1 MCCCWTSRPNNLD
14 PQAKEALVEALRL
27 YQGTIVLVSHD
38 TDFVEDLQPDRVMM
52 MPDGA
57 VDYFDESLLELVAMA

>member
-1 MCCCWTSRPNNLD
+1 MD
-14 PQAKEALVEALRL
+14 ALRL

-38 TDFVEDLQPDRVMM
+38 TGFVEDLYPDRVMM

-57 VDYFDESLLELVAMA
+57 ADFFDESLLELVALA

>member
-1 MCCCWTSRPNNLD
+1 VREP
-14 PQAKEALVEALRL
+14 V
-27 YQGTIVLVSHD
+27 VSHD
-38 TDFVEDLQPDRVMM
+38 AGFVAELRPDRVMM